1 MLMIKLFRNIFFLTI
16 SFLFIS
22 LSAKAT
28 HIVGGDFK
36 ITMVSNGASSST
48 YDVQLRLY
56 RDNINGLVQLPNSV
70 NVGIYQVG
78 TNNLVTNKILNITNG
93 NGSIVPLGDPCYTP
107 NPSIVQIQEGI
118 YQNTSSTLS
127 LPNYSFGYYIQYETC
142 CRNGL
147 IDNLMAP
154 TNDGIT
160 IMAIIP
166 NPGLGQNSSPDFGD
180 YPTDAYF
187 CVNNIKN
194 FTWPVTDPDGDSLVF
209 SLVAPLD
216 EGPAFGTGNS
226 SPGSNP
232 YPFYPKCVFSAV
244 YNVTNMIG
252 GSPAMSINQTTGEI
266 TASPAIQGFFAFAVR
281 VEEYRNG
288 VKIGEVRRDAQ
299 YASLPCIISN
309 PPTVSVNNSQGNT
322 QNDSIVIDVYV
333 NENICFDF
341 ELGVNDPND
350 SLYIL
355 LSSNDIDLLATYVQ
369 PDLLINSLFGYSD
382 WENISGNTVSF
393 NANHITSTG
402 HAGNLGNVYM
412 RYCWVPPCGGVDSVY
427 LVSMDAYSVDCSGY
441 NQRLSNIYVQTINP
455 DPISIDVPNSMTLTY
470 DSVTCLDLYAIDKN
484 FLRDSLYDD
493 TLFLEPT
500 SSYGFDFSGS
510 YVFPEIHSNGRY
522 FYLDFTYTDSSGNLI
537 LIDTLYMDNHFHV
550 NNTSSAIGEV
560 GLRFCWTVG
569 CDNVLE
575 KEFDIDFMSFS
586 TICGSDTTFSSSHFE
601 VDLQTSSS
609 QPIPNIFSP
618 NGDDVNDFFQ
628 LTPHDKDDESI
639 IYNDPCFD
647 EISVKIYNRWGKK
660 VYESN
665 DPYFKW
671 DGTKNGDGSSI
682 CNSGLFLVII
692 EGFYGS
698 SYDPLTSEII
708 PFKIKDEYWI
718 QLFRE

>member
-1 MLMIKLFRNIFFLTI
+1 
-16 SFLFIS
+16 
-22 LSAKAT
+22 
-28 HIVGGDFK
+28 
-36 ITMVSNGASSST
+36 
-48 YDVQLRLY
+48 
-56 RDNINGLVQLPNSV
+56 
-70 NVGIYQVG
+70 
-78 TNNLVTNKILNITNG
+78 
-93 NGSIVPLGDPCYTP
+93 
-107 NPSIVQIQEGI
+107 
-118 YQNTSSTLS
+118 
-127 LPNYSFGYYIQYETC
+127 
-142 CRNGL
+142 
-147 IDNLMAP
+147 
-154 TNDGIT
+154 
-160 IMAIIP
+160 
-166 NPGLGQNSSPDFGD
+166 
-180 YPTDAYF
+180 
-187 CVNNIKN
+187 
-194 FTWPVTDPDGDSLVF
+194 
-209 SLVAPLD
+209 
-216 EGPAFGTGNS
+216 
-226 SPGSNP
+226 
-232 YPFYPKCVFSAV
+232 
-244 YNVTNMIG
+244 
-252 GSPAMSINQTTGEI
+252 
-266 TASPAIQGFFAFAVR
+266 
-281 VEEYRNG
+281 
-288 VKIGEVRRDAQ
+288 
-299 YASLPCIISN
+299 
-309 PPTVSVNNSQGNT
+309 
-322 QNDSIVIDVYV
+322 
-333 NENICFDF
+333 
-341 ELGVNDPND
+341 
-350 SLYIL
+350 
-355 LSSNDIDLLATYVQ
+355 
-369 PDLLINSLFGYSD
+369 
-382 WENISGNTVSF
+382 
-393 NANHITSTG
+393 
-402 HAGNLGNVYM
+402 M

-455 DPISIDVPNSMTLTY
+455 DPINIDVPNSMTLTY
-470 DSVTCLDLYAIDKN
+470 DSLTCLDLYAIDKN

-510 YVFPEIHSNGRY
+510 YVFPETHSNGRY

-537 LIDTLYMDNHFHV
+537 LIDTLYMDNHFHA

-682 CNSGLFLVII
+682 CNPGLFLVII

-698 SYDPLTSEII
+698 SYDPVSSEII